1 VTGIF
6 PTASDFGVGPVSVG
20 ANETKFKIFA
30 TSMPKAELGTIQVP
44 YRGRL
49 LNFAG
54 DRSYG
59 NWAVSIYDD
68 NNTNNLW
75 KAFNTWKEL
84 LDGHLTHQVANSD
97 FDYSTLQR
105 DWTVKQLPL
114 NGQPSGTTPLRQI
127 TLKNCWPSQI
137 SSMDFDMAKADQT
150 IFNVVLTFDWY
161 SIDTGI

>member
-6 PTASDFGVGPVSVG
+6 PTDSDLGVPPVLVG

-68 NNTNNLW
+68 N
-75 KAFNTWKEL
+75 
-84 LDGHLTHQVANSD
+84 
-97 FDYSTLQR
+97 R
-105 DWTVKQLPL
+105 PL
-114 NGQPSGTTPLRQI
+114 
-127 TLKNCWPSQI
+127 
-137 SSMDFDMAKADQT
+137 
-150 IFNVVLTFDWY
+150 
-161 SIDTGI
+161 